1 MLKYYY
7 AIKNSPFDL
16 YFILVI
22 VFIWSMIAW
31 FPANIQFPF
40 GASPISVPHFI
51 FLYFL
56 PASGWLAILASL
68 LFKKVKLFIFGLL
81 CLQPIPVTLA
91 LSYFIFGI
99 FGLDAR

>member
-1 MLKYYY
+1 MVTYYNK
-7 AIKNSPFDL
+7 IKNSRFDL
-16 YFILVI
+16 YFILFI
-22 VFIWSMIAW
+22 LFIWSMVIW
-31 FPANIQFPF
+31 IPPSIHLPF
-40 GASPISVPHFI
+40 GNHSMSVPDAI
-51 FLYFL
+51 FRYFL

-99 FGLDAR
+99 VGLEAR